1 MAWNEPDDNDRD
13 PWGRRRGNQGPPD
26 LDEVVRKMQEHL
38 GALFGRRPG
47 AGRSGPDSTGAIAA
61 ALIIGIVGWLGFDMF
76 YRIDQA
82 ELGVV
87 KRFGRYVATLQ
98 PGLHLRLPR
107 PIEYVAK
114 ENVDRIRDFPVNAT
128 MLTADENIVDVEV
141 ATQYRVKDVTKFL
154 FNITDPD
161 ETVRQLT
168 ESSIREIVGT
178 NTLDFVIGLGRGE
191 IAVGAQERI
200 QTIMDAY
207 DAGVEITSVSM
218 QPAKPP
224 EQVKAA
230 FDDAIKATA
239 DEQRRINEAEAYR
252 NEVVQRAQGEGDQMR
267 LEAQA
272 YREQVIAKA
281 EGEAHRFED
290 VLAEYQKAPEVT
302 RQRLY
307 LETIESVLRDT
318 SKVML
323 DAQQS
328 NNLMY
333 LPLDK
338 ILDRGGA
345 ANARAPRAFTPDS
358 TVTAPN
364 PNARGPASDSR
375 SREAR

>member
-1 MAWNEPDDNDRD
+1 LAWNEPDDNDRD
-13 PWGRRRGNQGPPD
+13 PWGRRRGHQGPPD
-26 LDEVVRKMQEHL
+26 LDEVVRKMQERL
-38 GALFGRRPG
+38 GSLFGRRPG
-47 AGRSGPDSTGAIAA
+47 GGRARQDNTGAIVSV
-61 ALIIGIVGWLGFDMF
+61 LVVGIAVWLSYDMF

-87 KRFGRYVATLQ
+87 RRFGSYVTTLQ

-114 ENVDRIRDFPVNAT
+114 ENVDRIRDFTVDAT
-128 MLTADENIVDVEV
+128 MLTEDENIVDVEV

-168 ESSIREIVGT
+168 ESSIREIIGT
-178 NTLDFVIGLGRGE
+178 NTLDFVITQGRGE
-191 IAVGAQERI
+191 IAVRAQERI
-200 QTIMDAY
+200 QSVMDAY
-207 DAGVEITSVSM
+207 DAGIEITSVNM

-230 FDDAIKATA
+230 FDDAIKARE
-239 DEQRRINEAEAYR
+239 DEQRKVNEAEAYR
-252 NEVVQRAQGEGDQMR
+252 NEVVQTAQGEADRMR

-272 YREQVIAKA
+272 YREQVIANA
-281 EGEAHRFED
+281 EGEASRFEQI
-290 VLAEYQKAPEVT
+290 LSEYQKAPEIT

-323 DAQQS
+323 DAQQT
-328 NNLMY
+328 NNLVY

-338 ILDRGGA
+338 IIERASGGSRT
-345 ANARAPRAFTPDS
+345 ARSFTPDS

-364 PNARGPASDSR
+364 PNARNTLPDAR
-375 SREAR
+375 SREVR